1 MTTASK
7 ATHTPGEL
15 LMDDPDTGIVCTFDN
30 DDDDGD
36 NLFVVKGTNVKADT
50 AELVRR
56 WNAFPALVAA
66 CEKMIAAVKDM
77 HGRGGIVAIVP
88 GMHLFEPFEAARAA
102 LAAAEVQS

>member
-1 MTTASK
+1 MTTTEIKLHVEQRSEGDYVYA
-7 ATHTPGEL
+7 
-15 LMDDPDTGIVCTFDN
+15 DDHRICYPLAPVD
-30 DDDDGD
+30 
-36 NLFVVKGTNVKADT
+36 A